1 MSDIVDFK
9 LTLNDKE
16 FSASI
21 KNAGK
26 LLETFG
32 KTASNGSKK
41 MSSLERSVV
50 ATGRSFSVLSV
61 ALGKS
66 ADKMEDFAAG
76 TELAGHSLRTI
87 RENIA
92 GINRS
97 LSVFSTRVEQVSG
110 KVGTLTSALKKAQSE
125 LMDFADFADH
135 AGRSAK
141 SFSNDASTMGST
153 TSSLNRR
160 LSNTTKVLDRWR
172 GTTDT
177 AANGLKD
184 VRDQMDAII
193 ERQKRLSG
201 RLLGGGRVGDGGLGN
216 GGGRGGSDSR
226 SNRDSGAFSGLRG
239 NIFMLGEMG
248 DAARLVT
255 DVLFSWQKP
264 IIEAAAEMQ
273 KMEILLQGLNKNAA
287 NPKMSA
293 ANDMKYI
300 IDTARSA
307 PFAMGEL
314 TDSFVKFKSAG
325 LDPLDGSWKTLIDSV
340 ARFGG
345 NSELLNRAA
354 VAIQQ
359 MSGKGVISMEELR
372 QQLGEAVPTAMQA
385 MADAAGVTM
394 ATLTKQISTGTV
406 SAKEGLRLL
415 FLGLD
420 AQNRGAAK
428 NLMQAYTGALAQM
441 QTSFTL
447 FSKQVGDAGYLTS
460 ITSALKEVTIFLNSA
475 SGSQLAL
482 GLGSGLSSLIDNL
495 VSMAKWLIEN
505 KTLVAELGKILAA
518 FVGFK
523 LLRSSILGVIST
535 GSQMGSV
542 LGGAIRATQVP
553 FDLLSTAVTRFG
565 RASRLGFGTVP
576 SLLFAIRGGITAVK
590 TAFAGMTALIVA
602 NPIGAALA
610 TIALAV
616 SGLVY
621 VMSLL
626 KDKTAETVEEIRKI
640 PSAMNAASRAK
651 IVAEIKDREQ
661 KLQGKE
667 DTLKSIESGNT
678 SPVALGIDVPS
689 LRKEIESDKVTLSR
703 YKETVGMGDVAQKRQ
718 LAADVVSNRL
728 QNIENTLNKNMAVYS
743 SGDMAK
749 NSQQRIAIRS
759 NNKLSVDEQTAQI
772 EILNERDR
780 KAQTAI
786 YQQAATEI
794 QSVVSSLGK
803 EVTNLVEGLKNP
815 KLSES
820 ERSLMQ
826 AQLSGQSDAWKIAK
840 DRFEQMDGLAKS
852 SADSRK
858 GTSGL
863 DGTTT
868 LGGSGAATSSK
879 LENGYLSEQKG
890 KGSQQRVNA
899 DGSLMFDVENNPVV
913 GDNQMKANIKIRKL
927 LGEGIKLEQASAKDQ
942 AVISKWL
949 ADAKEKDSERA
960 AAAAERASKK
970 TAAAAEKEARAQKK
984 TADGY
989 DKALEKSEQLV
1000 AQMGSGSKTVV
1011 SFRQTLDK
1019 TKESLVG
1026 LSKASPSEL
1035 ISQESIDKAKENL
1048 AKLSSLSEDY
1058 ITMMNRRGAKQ
1069 MASTWAPDS
1078 DAIIRAGSPDNREDD
1093 VIDFRERYKTSLDG
1107 LITLRDNAMKEL
1119 QKDPTQGANID
1130 YFNKRIQK
1138 LVASGNRALI
1148 EETGTAT
1155 QKLAVGYEDVA
1166 GQIETAWGNAF
1177 SNMTDTIT
1185 DFIMGGKASFGDFAR
1200 SVIRDIASIYVK
1212 SQITLPLMNMLG
1224 MGTGQTAT
1232 QASGGTGNIINSALN
1247 QGVSLFSNSPN
1258 SPAGTVTNGDQNIGQ
1273 SAKGTSSSVS
1283 KLGQSTQEASS
1294 GISGMISG
1302 AWDYTKS
1309 LFDTNTATKSQ
1320 TDAIKSSIFSMQS
1333 LASVSGALAGV
1344 FAMMGAGSSSK
1355 TGKWMG
1361 FFGTVASGL
1370 VSAYA
1375 GGASG
1380 AAASGS
1386 GAGASAGSSQSFNT
1400 PSMNYQPTAH
1410 ANGGV
1415 FGPNGVVP
1423 LNTYSKGGI
1432 ASKPQLALFGEGR
1445 QNEAYVPLPD
1455 GRSIPVTMSGDM
1467 MGGGGNTISP
1477 VNININVQSDGSGS
1491 SDDSE
1496 NSNWNRAAERMK
1508 SIALETIAHEKRPGG
1523 SLNKNTNGNR

>member
-32 KTASNGSKK
+32 KTASNNSKK

-61 ALGKS
+61 SLGKG
-66 ADKMEDFAAG
+66 ANKMEDFAAG
-76 TELAGHSLRTI
+76 TELAGQSLRVI

-92 GINRS
+92 AINRS
-97 LSVFSTRVEQVSG
+97 LSVFSGRVDQVSTKLG
-110 KVGTLTSALKKAQSE
+110 SLTNSLKKAQSE

-141 SFSNDASTMGST
+141 GFSSDAAGMGNT
-153 TSSLNRR
+153 TTSLNRR
-160 LSNTTKVLDRWR
+160 LSNTTKILDRWK
-172 GTTDT
+172 GTTDK
-177 AANGLKD
+177 AADGLKNVRERMDD
-184 VRDQMDAII
+184 VIRGQS
-193 ERQKRLSG
+193 RLNG
-201 RLLGGGRVGDGGLGN
+201 RILGGGGV
-216 GGGRGGSDSR
+216 GGGNAGGSGR
-226 SNRDSGAFSGLRG
+226 SSGSGGGHDRGMFSGLRG
-239 NIFMLGEMG
+239 NIFMLGEVG

-287 NPKMSA
+287 NPKASA
-293 ANDMKYI
+293 ANEMQFI

-307 PFAMGEL
+307 PFAMREL

-394 ATLTKQISTGTV
+394 SQLTKQISTGTV

-415 FLGLD
+415 FIGLD

-428 NLMQAYTGALAQM
+428 SLMQAYTGALAQM

-447 FSKQVGDAGYLTS
+447 FAKKVGDAGYLTS
-460 ITSALKEVTIFLNSA
+460 ITNALKEASSFFNSA
-475 SGSQLAL
+475 SGSQLAM
-482 GLGSGLSSLIDNL
+482 GLGSGLSSVVDSLI
-495 VSMAKWLIEN
+495 SMAKWATVNQTLLIEI
-505 KTLVAELGKILAA
+505 GKAIAA

-523 LLRSSILGVIST
+523 LLRSSILGVVT
-535 GSQMGSV
+535 AGSQMGSV
-542 LGGAIRATQVP
+542 LGSAVRATQAP

-565 RASRLGFGTVP
+565 RASRLGLGTAP

-590 TAFAGMTALIVA
+590 TAFSGLTAIIVA
-602 NPIGAALA
+602 NPIGAALTA
-610 TIALAV
+610 VAVAV
-616 SGLVY
+616 SGIIY

-640 PSAMNAASRAK
+640 PQAMNAASRAK

-667 DTLKSIESGNT
+667 DTLKSIESGKT
-678 SPVALGIDVPS
+678 SPTALGVDVSS
-689 LRKEIESDKVTLSR
+689 LRKEIESDKATLSR

-718 LAADVVSNRL
+718 LATDVVNNRL

-749 NSQQRIAIRS
+749 NSQQRITIES
-759 NNKLSVDEQTAQI
+759 NNKLSREEKNAQI
-772 EILNERDR
+772 REINEKDR
-780 KAQTAI
+780 NAQTAI
-786 YQQAATEI
+786 YQQAAGEMQT
-794 QSVVSSLGK
+794 VVSNLGK

-815 KLSES
+815 KLTES

-826 AQLSGQSDAWKIAK
+826 AQLSGQSEAWKIAK
-840 DRFEQMDGLAKS
+840 ERFEQMDSLAKS
-852 SADSRK
+852 SSDSRK
-858 GTSGL
+858 GIPGL

-868 LGGSGAATSSK
+868 LGDSGAKTSSK
-879 LENGYLSEQKG
+879 LESGYLSEQKG
-890 KGSQQRVNA
+890 KGSRQRVNA

-942 AVISKWL
+942 AIISKWL

-989 DKALEKSEQLV
+989 DKALEKSEQLI

-1019 TKESLVG
+1019 TKESLVE

-1058 ITMMNRRGAKQ
+1058 IAMMNRRGAKQ

-1078 DAIIRAGSPDNREDD
+1078 DAIIRAGSPNNREDD

-1119 QKDPTQGANID
+1119 EKDPTQGANID

-1166 GQIETAWGNAF
+1166 GQIETAWSNAF
-1177 SNMTDTIT
+1177 SGMTDTIT
-1185 DFIMGGKASFGDFAR
+1185 DFIMDGKASFSDFAR
-1200 SVIRDIASIYVK
+1200 SIVKDIASIIVK
-1212 SQITLPLMNMLG
+1212 SQITAPIMNMMG
-1224 MGTGQTAT
+1224 MGANGA
-1232 QASGGTGNIINSALN
+1232 GGTGNVAGAILN
-1247 QGVSLFSNSPN
+1247 QGVSLVKSGGNSNN
-1258 SPAGTVTNGDQNIGQ
+1258 ATVNNGDKSIGQ
-1273 SAKGTSSSVS
+1273 SAKETS
-1283 KLGQSTQEASS
+1283 A
-1294 GISGMISG
+1294 GISQMSTATENANSGLSGMVSS
-1302 AWDYTKS
+1302 AWNSTKS
-1309 LFDTNTATKSQ
+1309 LLGLGTATGNQ
-1320 TDAIKSSIFSMQS
+1320 TKAIGANILTMNNLSS
-1333 LASVSGALAGV
+1333 
-1344 FAMMGAGSSSK
+1344 
-1355 TGKWMG
+1355 
-1361 FFGTVASGL
+1361 VASGL
-1370 VSAYA
+1370 TAVFASMGASSTSSKGRWLNFGMSMASAATSVWA
-1375 GGASG
+1375 GSIASG
-1380 AAASGS
+1380 AGGS
-1386 GAGASAGSSQSFNT
+1386 GGSGTTQ
-1400 PSMNYQPTAH
+1400 
-1410 ANGGV
+1410 ANGQNIPPIPKFEKGGIM
-1415 FGPNGVVP
+1415 GPNGVIP
-1423 LNTYSKGGI
+1423 LKTYSKGGI
-1432 ASKPQLALFGEGR
+1432 ATSPQLALFGEGKD
-1445 QNEAYVPLPD
+1445 NEAYVPLPD
-1455 GRSIPVTMSGDM
+1455 GRSIPVTMTGNI
-1467 MGGGGNTISP
+1467 GGGGTIAP
-1477 VNININVQSDGSGS
+1477 VAINISVNSDGSSSTSGS
-1491 SDDSE
+1491 DADGKG
-1496 NSNWNRAAERMK
+1496 WNDAAQRIK
-1508 SIALETIAHEKRPGG
+1508 NIVLETITQEKRPGG

>member
-16 FSASI
+16 FTASI

-32 KTASNGSKK
+32 KSASNSSKK

-61 ALGKS
+61 ALNKG
-66 ADKMEDFAAG
+66 ANKMEDFAAG
-76 TELAGHSLRTI
+76 TELAGQSLRVI

-92 GINRS
+92 AINRS
-97 LSVFSTRVEQVSG
+97 LSVFSGRVDQASTKLG
-110 KVGTLTSALKKAQSE
+110 SLTNSLKKAQSE
-125 LMDFADFADH
+125 LMDFADFSDH

-141 SFSNDASTMGST
+141 GFSSDAAEMGNT
-153 TSSLNRR
+153 TTSLNRR
-160 LSNTTKVLDRWR
+160 LSNTTKILDRWK
-172 GTTDT
+172 GTTDK
-177 AANGLKD
+177 AADGLKNVRERMDD
-184 VRDQMDAII
+184 VIRGQS
-193 ERQKRLSG
+193 RLNG
-201 RLLGGGRVGDGGLGN
+201 KILGGGGV
-216 GGGRGGSDSR
+216 GGGNVGGSGR
-226 SNRDSGAFSGLRG
+226 SGPGRSGSSGGGHDKGMFSGLRG
-239 NIFMLGEMG
+239 NIFMLGEVG

-287 NPKMSA
+287 NPKASA
-293 ANDMKYI
+293 ANEMQFI

-307 PFAMGEL
+307 PFAMREL

-394 ATLTKQISTGTV
+394 AQLTKQISTGTV

-415 FLGLD
+415 FIGLD

-428 NLMQAYTGALAQM
+428 SLMQAYTGALAQM

-447 FSKQVGDAGYLTS
+447 FAKKVGDAGYLSS
-460 ITSALKEVTIFLNSA
+460 ITNALKEASSFFNSA
-475 SGSQLAL
+475 SGSQLAM
-482 GLGSGLSSLIDNL
+482 GLGSGLSSVVDSLI
-495 VSMAKWLIEN
+495 SMAKWATVNQTLLIEI
-505 KTLVAELGKILAA
+505 GKAIAA
-518 FVGFK
+518 FIGFK
-523 LLRSSILGVIST
+523 LLRSSILGVVT
-535 GSQMGSV
+535 AGSQMGSV
-542 LGGAIRATQVP
+542 LGGAVRATQAP

-565 RASRLGFGTVP
+565 RASRLGLGTAP
-576 SLLFAIRGGITAVK
+576 ALLFAIRGGITAVK
-590 TAFAGMTALIVA
+590 TAFSGLTAIIVA
-602 NPIGAALA
+602 NPIGAALTA
-610 TIALAV
+610 VAVAV
-616 SGLVY
+616 SGIIY

-640 PSAMNAASRAK
+640 PEAMNAASRAK

-667 DTLKSIESGNT
+667 DALKSIESGKT
-678 SPVALGIDVPS
+678 SSIALGTDVSS
-689 LRKEIESDKVTLSR
+689 LRKEIEADKATLSR

-718 LAADVVSNRL
+718 LAADVVNNRL

-749 NSQQRIAIRS
+749 NSQQRITIES
-759 NNKLSVDEQTAQI
+759 NNKLSREEKNAQI
-772 EILNERDR
+772 SEVNEKDR
-780 KAQTAI
+780 NAQTAI
-786 YQQAATEI
+786 YQQAANEM
-794 QSVVSSLGK
+794 QAVVSNLGK

-815 KLSES
+815 KLTES

-840 DRFEQMDGLAKS
+840 ERFEQMDSLAKS
-852 SADSRK
+852 SSDSRK
-858 GTSGL
+858 GTPGL

-960 AAAAERASKK
+960 AAAAERANKK
-970 TAAAAEKEARAQKK
+970 TSAAAEKEARAQRK

-989 DKALEKSEQLV
+989 DKALEKSEQLI

-1035 ISQESIDKAKENL
+1035 ISQESIDKARENL

-1058 ITMMNRRGAKQ
+1058 IAMMNRRGAKQ

-1093 VIDFRERYKTSLDG
+1093 VIDFRDRYKTSLDG

-1185 DFIMGGKASFGDFAR
+1185 DFMTNGKASFSDFAR
-1200 SVIRDIASIYVK
+1200 SIMKDIASIIVK
-1212 SQITLPLMNMLG
+1212 SQITAPIMNMMG
-1224 MGTGQTAT
+1224 MGANGA
-1232 QASGGTGNIINSALN
+1232 GGTGNVAGAILN
-1247 QGVSLFSNSPN
+1247 QGVSLVKSGGNSNN
-1258 SPAGTVTNGDQNIGQ
+1258 TTVNNGDKSIGQ
-1273 SAKGTSSSVS
+1273 SAKETSVGMS
-1283 KLGQSTQEASS
+1283 QMSTATADANS
-1294 GISGMISG
+1294 GLSGMVSS
-1302 AWDYTKS
+1302 AWTSTKS
-1309 LFDTNTATKSQ
+1309 LFGLGAATGNQ
-1320 TDAIKSSIFSMQS
+1320 TKAIGSNIMSMNNLSS
-1333 LASVSGALAGV
+1333 
-1344 FAMMGAGSSSK
+1344 
-1355 TGKWMG
+1355 
-1361 FFGTVASGL
+1361 VASGL
-1370 VSAYA
+1370 TAVFASMGASASSSKGRWMNFGMSLASAAVSVWA
-1375 GGASG
+1375 GGQSG
-1380 AAASGS
+1380 SAASGGGS
-1386 GAGASAGSSQSFNT
+1386 GGSGGSGGI
-1400 PSMNYQPTAH
+1400 PS
-1410 ANGGV
+1410 NGQNVPAIPKFEKGGIM
-1415 FGPNGVVP
+1415 GPNGVIP
-1423 LNTYSKGGI
+1423 LKAYSKGGI
-1432 ASKPQLALFGEGR
+1432 ATTPQLALFGEGR
-1445 QNEAYVPLPD
+1445 SNEAYVPLPD
-1455 GRSIPVTMSGDM
+1455 GRSIPVTMT
-1467 MGGGGNTISP
+1467 GGGGGTIAP
-1477 VNININVQSDGSGS
+1477 VAINISVNSDGSSSSSGS
-1491 SDDSE
+1491 DSDS
-1496 NSNWNRAAERMK
+1496 SGWNDAAQRIK
-1508 SIALETIAHEKRPGG
+1508 NIVLETITQEKRPGG

>member
-32 KTASNGSKK
+32 KTASNNSKK

-61 ALGKS
+61 SLGKG
-66 ADKMEDFAAG
+66 ANKMEDFAAG
-76 TELAGHSLRTI
+76 TELAGQSLRVI

-92 GINRS
+92 AINRS
-97 LSVFSTRVEQVSG
+97 LSVFSGRVDQVSTKLG
-110 KVGTLTSALKKAQSE
+110 SLTNSLKKAQSE

-141 SFSNDASTMGST
+141 GFSSDAAGMGNT
-153 TSSLNRR
+153 TTSLNRR
-160 LSNTTKVLDRWR
+160 LSNTTKILDRWK
-172 GTTDT
+172 GTTDK
-177 AANGLKD
+177 AADGLKNVRERMDD
-184 VRDQMDAII
+184 VIRGQS
-193 ERQKRLSG
+193 RLNG
-201 RLLGGGRVGDGGLGN
+201 RILGGGGV
-216 GGGRGGSDSR
+216 GGGNAGGSGR
-226 SNRDSGAFSGLRG
+226 GSGSGGGHDRGMFSDLRG
-239 NIFMLGEMG
+239 NIFMLGEVG

-287 NPKMSA
+287 NPKASA
-293 ANDMKYI
+293 ANEMQFI

-307 PFAMGEL
+307 PFAMREL

-394 ATLTKQISTGTV
+394 AQLTKQISTGTV

-415 FLGLD
+415 FIGLD

-428 NLMQAYTGALAQM
+428 SLMQAYTGALAQM

-447 FSKQVGDAGYLTS
+447 FAKKVGDAGYLSS
-460 ITSALKEVTIFLNSA
+460 ITNALKEAASFFNSS
-475 SGSQLAL
+475 SGSQLAM
-482 GLGSGLSSLIDNL
+482 GLGSGLSSVVDSLI
-495 VSMAKWLIEN
+495 SMAKWATVNQTLLIEI
-505 KTLVAELGKILAA
+505 GKAIAA

-523 LLRSSILGVIST
+523 LLRSSILGVVT
-535 GSQMGSV
+535 AGSQMGSV
-542 LGGAIRATQVP
+542 LGSAVRATQAP

-565 RASRLGFGTVP
+565 RASRLGLGTAP

-590 TAFAGMTALIVA
+590 TAFSGLTAIIVA
-602 NPIGAALA
+602 NPIGAALTA
-610 TIALAV
+610 VAVAV
-616 SGLVY
+616 SGIIY

-640 PSAMNAASRAK
+640 PQAMNAANRAK
-651 IVAEIKDREQ
+651 IVANIQ
-661 KLQGKE
+661 SKE
-667 DTLKSIESGNT
+667 DDLREKQGLLKQIEDGKTMFT
-678 SPVALGIDVPS
+678 SESAYAKNLKTDIEKLS
-689 LRKEIESDKVTLSR
+689 SEISR

-718 LAADVVSNRL
+718 LATDVVNNRL

-749 NSQQRIAIRS
+749 NSQQRITIES
-759 NNKLSVDEQTAQI
+759 NNKLSREEKNAQI
-772 EILNERDR
+772 SEINEKDR
-780 KAQTAI
+780 NAQTAI
-786 YQQAATEI
+786 YRQAANEMQT
-794 QSVVSSLGK
+794 VVSNLGK

-815 KLSES
+815 KLTES

-840 DRFEQMDGLAKS
+840 ERFEQMDSLAKS

-858 GTSGL
+858 GIPGL

-868 LGGSGAATSSK
+868 LGGSGAKTSSK
-879 LENGYLSEQKG
+879 LESGYLSEQKG
-890 KGSQQRVNA
+890 KGSRQRVNA

-913 GDNQMKANIKIRKL
+913 GDNQMKADIKIRKL

-942 AVISKWL
+942 AIISKWL

-989 DKALEKSEQLV
+989 DKALEKSEQLI

-1019 TKESLVG
+1019 TKESLVE

-1058 ITMMNRRGAKQ
+1058 IAMMNRRGAKQ

-1078 DAIIRAGSPDNREDD
+1078 DAIIRAGSPNNREDD

-1119 QKDPTQGANID
+1119 EKDPTQGANID

-1166 GQIETAWGNAF
+1166 GQIETAWSNAF
-1177 SNMTDTIT
+1177 SGMTDTIT
-1185 DFIMGGKASFGDFAR
+1185 DFIMDGKASFSDFAR
-1200 SVIRDIASIYVK
+1200 SIVKDIASIIVK
-1212 SQITLPLMNMLG
+1212 SQITAPLMNMMG
-1224 MGTGQTAT
+1224 MGSNGA
-1232 QASGGTGNIINSALN
+1232 GNTGNIAGAMLN
-1247 QGVSLFSNSPN
+1247 RGVSLVSSGGPGVNVN
-1258 SPAGTVTNGDQNIGQ
+1258 NGDKSIGQ
-1273 SAKGTSSSVS
+1273 SAKETS
-1283 KLGQSTQEASS
+1283 A
-1294 GISGMISG
+1294 GISQMSTATENANSGLSGMVSS
-1302 AWDYTKS
+1302 AWNSTKS
-1309 LFDTNTATKSQ
+1309 FLGLGTATGNQ
-1320 TDAIKSSIFSMQS
+1320 TKAIGANILTMNNLSS
-1333 LASVSGALAGV
+1333 
-1344 FAMMGAGSSSK
+1344 
-1355 TGKWMG
+1355 
-1361 FFGTVASGL
+1361 VASGL
-1370 VSAYA
+1370 TAVFASMGASSTSSKGRWLNFGMSMASAA
-1375 GGASG
+1375 TSVWAGSMASGGGSNSGGSGGAV
-1380 AAASGS
+1380 
-1386 GAGASAGSSQSFNT
+1386 
-1400 PSMNYQPTAH
+1400 AH

-1423 LNTYSKGGI
+1423 LKTYSKGGI
-1432 ASKPQLALFGEGR
+1432 ATTPQLALFGEGR
-1445 QNEAYVPLPD
+1445 DNEAYVPLPD
-1455 GRSIPVTMSGDM
+1455 GRSIPVTMTGNI
-1467 MGGGGNTISP
+1467 GGGGTIAP
-1477 VNININVQSDGSGS
+1477 VAINISVNSDGSSSTSGS
-1491 SDDSE
+1491 DADGKG
-1496 NSNWNRAAERMK
+1496 WNDAAQRIK
-1508 SIALETIAHEKRPGG
+1508 NIVLETITQEKRPGG

>member
-32 KTASNGSKK
+32 KTASNNSKK

-61 ALGKS
+61 SLGKG
-66 ADKMEDFAAG
+66 ANKMEDFAAG
-76 TELAGHSLRTI
+76 TELAGQSLRVI

-92 GINRS
+92 AINRS
-97 LSVFSTRVEQVSG
+97 LSVFSGRVDQVSTKLG
-110 KVGTLTSALKKAQSE
+110 SLTNSLKKAQSE

-141 SFSNDASTMGST
+141 GFSSDAAGMGNT
-153 TSSLNRR
+153 TTSLNRR
-160 LSNTTKVLDRWR
+160 LSNTTKILDRWK
-172 GTTDT
+172 GTTDK
-177 AANGLKD
+177 AADGLKNVRERMDD
-184 VRDQMDAII
+184 VIRGQS
-193 ERQKRLSG
+193 RLNG
-201 RLLGGGRVGDGGLGN
+201 RILGGGGV
-216 GGGRGGSDSR
+216 GGGNAGGSGR
-226 SNRDSGAFSGLRG
+226 SGGSGGGHDRGMFSGLRG
-239 NIFMLGEMG
+239 NIFMLGEVG

-287 NPKMSA
+287 NPKASA
-293 ANDMKYI
+293 ANEMQFI

-307 PFAMGEL
+307 PFAMREL

-394 ATLTKQISTGTV
+394 SQLTKQISTGTV

-415 FLGLD
+415 FIGLD

-428 NLMQAYTGALAQM
+428 SLMQAYTGALAQM

-447 FSKQVGDAGYLTS
+447 FAKKVGDAGYLSS
-460 ITSALKEVTIFLNSA
+460 ITNALKEAASFFNSS
-475 SGSQLAL
+475 SGSQLAM
-482 GLGSGLSSLIDNL
+482 GLGSGLSSVVDSLI
-495 VSMAKWLIEN
+495 SMAKWATVNQTLLIEI
-505 KTLVAELGKILAA
+505 GKAIAA

-523 LLRSSILGVIST
+523 LLRSSILGVVT
-535 GSQMGSV
+535 AGSQMGSV
-542 LGGAIRATQVP
+542 LGSAVRATQAP

-565 RASRLGFGTVP
+565 RASRLGLGTAP

-590 TAFAGMTALIVA
+590 TAFSGLTAIIVA
-602 NPIGAALA
+602 NPIGAALTA
-610 TIALAV
+610 VAVAV
-616 SGLVY
+616 SGIIY

-640 PSAMNAASRAK
+640 PQAMNAANRAK
-651 IVAEIKDREQ
+651 IVANIQ
-661 KLQGKE
+661 SKE
-667 DTLKSIESGNT
+667 DDLREKQGLLKQIEDGKTMFT
-678 SPVALGIDVPS
+678 SESAYAKNLKTDIEKLS
-689 LRKEIESDKVTLSR
+689 SEISR

-718 LAADVVSNRL
+718 LATDVVNNRL

-749 NSQQRIAIRS
+749 NSQQRITIES
-759 NNKLSVDEQTAQI
+759 NNKLSREEKNAQI
-772 EILNERDR
+772 SEINEKDR
-780 KAQTAI
+780 NAQTAI
-786 YQQAATEI
+786 YRQAANEMQT
-794 QSVVSSLGK
+794 VVSNLGK

-815 KLSES
+815 KLTES

-840 DRFEQMDGLAKS
+840 ERFEQMDSLAKS

-858 GTSGL
+858 GIPGL

-868 LGGSGAATSSK
+868 LGGSGAKTSSK
-879 LENGYLSEQKG
+879 LESGYLSEQKG
-890 KGSQQRVNA
+890 KGSRQRVNA

-913 GDNQMKANIKIRKL
+913 GDNQMKADIKIRKL

-942 AVISKWL
+942 AIISKWL

-989 DKALEKSEQLV
+989 DKALEKSEQLI

-1019 TKESLVG
+1019 TKESLVE

-1058 ITMMNRRGAKQ
+1058 IAMMNRRGAKQ

-1078 DAIIRAGSPDNREDD
+1078 DAIIRAGSPNNREDD

-1119 QKDPTQGANID
+1119 EKDPTQGANID

-1166 GQIETAWGNAF
+1166 GQIETAWSNAF
-1177 SNMTDTIT
+1177 SGMTDTIT
-1185 DFIMGGKASFGDFAR
+1185 DFIMDGKASFSDFAR
-1200 SVIRDIASIYVK
+1200 SIVKDIASIIVK
-1212 SQITLPLMNMLG
+1212 SQITAPLMNMMG
-1224 MGTGQTAT
+1224 MGSNGA
-1232 QASGGTGNIINSALN
+1232 GNTGNIAGAMLN
-1247 QGVSLFSNSPN
+1247 RGVSLVSSGGPGVNVN
-1258 SPAGTVTNGDQNIGQ
+1258 NGDKSIGQ
-1273 SAKGTSSSVS
+1273 SAKETS
-1283 KLGQSTQEASS
+1283 A
-1294 GISGMISG
+1294 GISQMSTATENANSGLSGMVSS
-1302 AWDYTKS
+1302 AWNSTKS
-1309 LFDTNTATKSQ
+1309 FLGLGTATGNQ
-1320 TDAIKSSIFSMQS
+1320 TKAIGANILTMNNLSS
-1333 LASVSGALAGV
+1333 
-1344 FAMMGAGSSSK
+1344 
-1355 TGKWMG
+1355 
-1361 FFGTVASGL
+1361 VASGL
-1370 VSAYA
+1370 TAVFASMGASSTSSKGRWLNFGMSMASAA
-1375 GGASG
+1375 TSVWAGSMASGGGSNSGGSGGAV
-1380 AAASGS
+1380 
-1386 GAGASAGSSQSFNT
+1386 
-1400 PSMNYQPTAH
+1400 AH

-1423 LNTYSKGGI
+1423 LKTYSKGGI
-1432 ASKPQLALFGEGR
+1432 ATTPQLALFGEGR
-1445 QNEAYVPLPD
+1445 DNEAYVPLPD
-1455 GRSIPVTMSGDM
+1455 GRSIPVTMTGNI
-1467 MGGGGNTISP
+1467 GGGGTIAP
-1477 VNININVQSDGSGS
+1477 VAINISVNSDGSSSTSGS
-1491 SDDSE
+1491 DADGKG
-1496 NSNWNRAAERMK
+1496 WNDAAQRIK
-1508 SIALETIAHEKRPGG
+1508 NIVLETITQEKRPGG

>member
-16 FSASI
+16 FTASI

-32 KTASNGSKK
+32 KSASNGSKK
-41 MSSLERSVV
+41 MSSLERSVI
-50 ATGRSFSVLSV
+50 ATGRSFSVLSI
-61 ALGKS
+61 ALNKS
-66 ADKMEDFAAG
+66 ANKMEDFAAG
-76 TELAGHSLRTI
+76 TELAGQSLRVI

-92 GINRS
+92 AINRS
-97 LSVFSTRVEQVSG
+97 LSVFSGRVDQASAKLG
-110 KVGTLTSALKKAQSE
+110 SLTNSLKKAQSE
-125 LMDFADFADH
+125 LMDFADFSDH

-141 SFSNDASTMGST
+141 GFSSDAAEMGNT
-153 TSSLNRR
+153 TTSLNRR
-160 LSNTTKVLDRWR
+160 LSNTSKILDRWK
-172 GTTDT
+172 GTTDK
-177 AANGLKD
+177 AADGLKNVRERMDD
-184 VRDQMDAII
+184 VIRGQS
-193 ERQKRLSG
+193 RLNG
-201 RLLGGGRVGDGGLGN
+201 KILGGGGV
-216 GGGRGGSDSR
+216 GGGNAGGSGR
-226 SNRDSGAFSGLRG
+226 SAGSGRSGGSGGGHDKGMFSGLRG
-239 NIFMLGEMG
+239 NIFMLGEVG

-287 NPKMSA
+287 NPKASA
-293 ANDMKYI
+293 ANEMQFI

-307 PFAMGEL
+307 PFAMREL

-394 ATLTKQISTGTV
+394 SQLTKQISTGTV
-406 SAKEGLRLL
+406 SAREGLRLL
-415 FLGLD
+415 FIGLD

-428 NLMQAYTGALAQM
+428 SLMQAYTGALAQM

-447 FSKQVGDAGYLTS
+447 FAKKVGDAGYLSS
-460 ITSALKEVTIFLNSA
+460 ITNALKEASSFFNSA
-475 SGSQLAL
+475 SGSQLAME
-482 GLGSGLSSLIDNL
+482 LGSGLSSVVDSLI
-495 VSMAKWLIEN
+495 SMAKWATVNQTLLIEI
-505 KTLVAELGKILAA
+505 GKAIAA

-523 LLRSSILGVIST
+523 LLRSSIMGVVT
-535 GSQMGSV
+535 AGSQMGSV
-542 LGGAIRATQVP
+542 LGGAVRATQAP

-565 RASRLGFGTVP
+565 RASRLGLGTAP
-576 SLLFAIRGGITAVK
+576 ALLFAIRGGITAVK
-590 TAFAGMTALIVA
+590 TAFSGLTAIIVA
-602 NPIGAALA
+602 NPIGAALTA
-610 TIALAV
+610 VAVAV
-616 SGLVY
+616 SGIIY

-640 PSAMNAASRAK
+640 PEAMNAASRAK

-667 DTLKSIESGNT
+667 DALKSIESGST

-749 NSQQRIAIRS
+749 NSQQRITIES
-759 NNKLSVDEQTAQI
+759 NNKLSREEKNAQI
-772 EILNERDR
+772 REVNEKDR
-780 KAQTAI
+780 NAQTAI
-786 YQQAATEI
+786 YQQAAAEM

-826 AQLSGQSDAWKIAK
+826 AQLSGQSDAWKMAK
-840 DRFEQMDGLAKS
+840 ERFEQIDGLAKS
-852 SADSRK
+852 STESRK
-858 GTSGL
+858 GTPGL

-868 LGGSGAATSSK
+868 LDGSGAATSSK
-879 LENGYLSEQKG
+879 LETGYLSEQKG

-970 TAAAAEKEARAQKK
+970 TAAVAEKEARAQKK

-989 DKALEKSEQLV
+989 DKALEKSEQLI

-1093 VIDFRERYKTSLDG
+1093 VIDFRDRYKTSLDG

-1185 DFIMGGKASFGDFAR
+1185 DFMTNGKASFSDFAR
-1200 SVIRDIASIYVK
+1200 SIMKDIASIIVK
-1212 SQITLPLMNMLG
+1212 SQITAPIMNMMG
-1224 MGTGQTAT
+1224 MGANGA
-1232 QASGGTGNIINSALN
+1232 GGTGNVAGAMLN
-1247 QGVSLFSNSPN
+1247 QGVSLVKSGGNN
-1258 SPAGTVTNGDQNIGQ
+1258 NNTTVNNGDKSIGQ
-1273 SAKGTSSSVS
+1273 SAKETSVGMS
-1283 KLGQSTQEASS
+1283 QMSTATADANS
-1294 GISGMISG
+1294 GLSGMVSS
-1302 AWDYTKS
+1302 AWTSTKS
-1309 LFDTNTATKSQ
+1309 LFGLGTATGNQ
-1320 TDAIKSSIFSMQS
+1320 TKAIGSNIMSMNNLSS
-1333 LASVSGALAGV
+1333 
-1344 FAMMGAGSSSK
+1344 
-1355 TGKWMG
+1355 
-1361 FFGTVASGL
+1361 VASGL
-1370 VSAYA
+1370 TAVF
-1375 GGASG
+1375 ASM
-1380 AAASGS
+1380 
-1386 GAGASAGSSQSFNT
+1386 GASASSSKGRWTSFGMSLASAAVSVWAGGQTGASATSGGGSGSSGSI
-1400 PSMNYQPTAH
+1400 PSSGQNVPAIPKFEK
-1410 ANGGV
+1410 GGIM
-1415 FGPNGVVP
+1415 GPNGVIP
-1423 LNTYSKGGI
+1423 LKAYSKGGI
-1432 ASKPQLALFGEGR
+1432 ATTPQLALFGEGR
-1445 QNEAYVPLPD
+1445 DNEAYVPLPD
-1455 GRSIPVTMSGDM
+1455 GRSIPVTMTGSMVGA
-1467 MGGGGNTISP
+1467 GATVAPVSISIS
-1477 VNININVQSDGSGS
+1477 VSSDGSSSSSGS
-1491 SDDSE
+1491 DSDS
-1496 NSNWNRAAERMK
+1496 SGWNDAAQRIK
-1508 SIALETIAHEKRPGG
+1508 NIVLETITQEKRPGG

>member
-32 KTASNGSKK
+32 KTASNNSKK

-61 ALGKS
+61 SLGKG
-66 ADKMEDFAAG
+66 ANKMEDFAAG
-76 TELAGHSLRTI
+76 TELAGQSLRVI

-92 GINRS
+92 AINRS
-97 LSVFSTRVEQVSG
+97 LSVFSGRVDQVSTKLG
-110 KVGTLTSALKKAQSE
+110 SLTNSLKKAQSE

-141 SFSNDASTMGST
+141 GFSSDAAGMGNT
-153 TSSLNRR
+153 TTSLNRR
-160 LSNTTKVLDRWR
+160 LSNTTKILDRWK
-172 GTTDT
+172 GTTDK
-177 AANGLKD
+177 AADGLKNVRERMDD
-184 VRDQMDAII
+184 VIRGQS
-193 ERQKRLSG
+193 RLNG
-201 RLLGGGRVGDGGLGN
+201 RILGGGGV
-216 GGGRGGSDSR
+216 GGGNAGGSGR
-226 SNRDSGAFSGLRG
+226 SSGSGGGHDRGMFSGLRG
-239 NIFMLGEMG
+239 NIFMLGEVG

-287 NPKMSA
+287 NPKASA
-293 ANDMKYI
+293 ANEMQFI

-307 PFAMGEL
+307 PFAMREL

-394 ATLTKQISTGTV
+394 SQLTKQISTGTV

-415 FLGLD
+415 FIGLD

-428 NLMQAYTGALAQM
+428 SLMQAYTGALAQM

-447 FSKQVGDAGYLTS
+447 FAKKVGDAGYLTS
-460 ITSALKEVTIFLNSA
+460 ITNALKEASSFFNSA
-475 SGSQLAL
+475 SGSQLAM
-482 GLGSGLSSLIDNL
+482 GLGSGLSSVVDSLI
-495 VSMAKWLIEN
+495 SMAKWATVNQTLLIEI
-505 KTLVAELGKILAA
+505 GKAIAA

-523 LLRSSILGVIST
+523 LLRSSILGVVT
-535 GSQMGSV
+535 AGSQMGSV
-542 LGGAIRATQVP
+542 LGSAVRATQAP

-565 RASRLGFGTVP
+565 RASRLGLGTAP

-590 TAFAGMTALIVA
+590 TAFSGLTAIIVA
-602 NPIGAALA
+602 NPIGAALTA
-610 TIALAV
+610 VAVAV
-616 SGLVY
+616 SGIIY

-640 PSAMNAASRAK
+640 PQAMNAASRAK

-667 DTLKSIESGNT
+667 DTLKSIESGKT
-678 SPVALGIDVPS
+678 SPTALGVDVSS
-689 LRKEIESDKVTLSR
+689 LRKEIESDKATLSR

-718 LAADVVSNRL
+718 LATDVVNNRL

-743 SGDMAK
+743 AGDMAK
-749 NSQQRIAIRS
+749 NSQQRITIES
-759 NNKLSVDEQTAQI
+759 NNKLSREEKNAQI
-772 EILNERDR
+772 REINEKDR
-780 KAQTAI
+780 NAQTAI
-786 YQQAATEI
+786 YQQAAGEMQT
-794 QSVVSSLGK
+794 VVSNLGK

-815 KLSES
+815 KLTES

-826 AQLSGQSDAWKIAK
+826 AQLSGQSEAWKIAK
-840 DRFEQMDGLAKS
+840 ERFEQMDSLAKS
-852 SADSRK
+852 SSDSRK
-858 GTSGL
+858 GIPGL

-868 LGGSGAATSSK
+868 LGDSGAKTSSK
-879 LENGYLSEQKG
+879 LESGYLSEQKG
-890 KGSQQRVNA
+890 KGSRQRVNA

-942 AVISKWL
+942 AIISKWL

-989 DKALEKSEQLV
+989 DKALEKSEQLI

-1019 TKESLVG
+1019 TKESLVE

-1058 ITMMNRRGAKQ
+1058 IAMMNRRGAKQ

-1078 DAIIRAGSPDNREDD
+1078 DAIIRAGSPNNREDD

-1119 QKDPTQGANID
+1119 EKDPTQGANID

-1166 GQIETAWGNAF
+1166 GQIETAWSNAF
-1177 SNMTDTIT
+1177 SGMTDTIT
-1185 DFIMGGKASFGDFAR
+1185 DFIMDGKASFSDFAR
-1200 SVIRDIASIYVK
+1200 SIVKDIASIIVK
-1212 SQITLPLMNMLG
+1212 SQITAPIMNMMG
-1224 MGTGQTAT
+1224 MGANGA
-1232 QASGGTGNIINSALN
+1232 GGTGNVAGAILN
-1247 QGVSLFSNSPN
+1247 QGVSLVKSGGNSNN
-1258 SPAGTVTNGDQNIGQ
+1258 ATVNNGDKSIGQ
-1273 SAKGTSSSVS
+1273 SAKETSAGISQMSTATENANSGLSGMVSSAWNSTKSFLGLGTATGNQTKAIGANILTMNNLSSVAAGLTAVFASMGASSTSSKGRWLNFGMSMVSAATSVWA
-1283 KLGQSTQEASS
+1283 G
-1294 GISGMISG
+1294 
-1302 AWDYTKS
+1302 
-1309 LFDTNTATKSQ
+1309 
-1320 TDAIKSSIFSMQS
+1320 S
-1333 LASVSGALAGV
+1333 LAS
-1344 FAMMGAGSSSK
+1344 GAG
-1355 TGKWMG
+1355 
-1361 FFGTVASGL
+1361 
-1370 VSAYA
+1370 
-1375 GGASG
+1375 
-1380 AAASGS
+1380 GS
-1386 GAGASAGSSQSFNT
+1386 GGSGTTQ
-1400 PSMNYQPTAH
+1400 
-1410 ANGGV
+1410 ANGQNIPPIPKFEKGGIM
-1415 FGPNGVVP
+1415 GPNGVIP
-1423 LNTYSKGGI
+1423 LKTYSKGGI
-1432 ASKPQLALFGEGR
+1432 ATSPQLALFGEGKD
-1445 QNEAYVPLPD
+1445 NEAYVPLPD
-1455 GRSIPVTMSGDM
+1455 GRSIPVTMTGNV
-1467 MGGGGNTISP
+1467 GGGGTIAP
-1477 VNININVQSDGSGS
+1477 VAINISVNSDGSSSTSGS
-1491 SDDSE
+1491 DADGKG
-1496 NSNWNRAAERMK
+1496 WNDAAQRIK
-1508 SIALETIAHEKRPGG
+1508 NIVLETITQEKRPGG

>member
-16 FSASI
+16 FTASI

-32 KTASNGSKK
+32 KSASNSSKK
-41 MSSLERSVV
+41 MSSLERSVI

-61 ALGKS
+61 ALNKG
-66 ADKMEDFAAG
+66 ANKMEDFAAG
-76 TELAGHSLRTI
+76 TELAGQSLRVI

-92 GINRS
+92 AINRS
-97 LSVFSTRVEQVSG
+97 LSVFSGRVDQVSTKLG
-110 KVGTLTSALKKAQSE
+110 SLTNSLKKAQSE
-125 LMDFADFADH
+125 LMDFADFSDH

-141 SFSNDASTMGST
+141 GFSSDAAEMGNT
-153 TSSLNRR
+153 TTSLNRR
-160 LSNTTKVLDRWR
+160 LSNTSKILDRWK
-172 GTTDT
+172 GTTDK
-177 AANGLKD
+177 AADGLKNVRERMDD
-184 VRDQMDAII
+184 VIRGQS
-193 ERQKRLSG
+193 RLNG
-201 RLLGGGRVGDGGLGN
+201 RILGGGVDSGNAGGS
-216 GGGRGGSDSR
+216 GRGGSGR
-226 SNRDSGAFSGLRG
+226 SSGSGGGHDKGMFSGLRG
-239 NIFMLGEMG
+239 NIFMLGEVG

-287 NPKMSA
+287 NPKASA
-293 ANDMKYI
+293 ANEMQFI

-307 PFAMGEL
+307 PFAMREL

-394 ATLTKQISTGTV
+394 AQLTKQISTGTV

-415 FLGLD
+415 FVGLD

-428 NLMQAYTGALAQM
+428 SLMQAYTGALAQM
-441 QTSFTL
+441 QTSFIL
-447 FSKQVGDAGYLTS
+447 FAKKVGDAGYLSS
-460 ITSALKEVTIFLNSA
+460 ITNALKEASSFFNSA
-475 SGSQLAL
+475 NGSQLAM
-482 GLGSGLSSLIDNL
+482 GLGSGLSSVVDSLI
-495 VSMAKWLIEN
+495 SMAKWATVNQTLLIEI
-505 KTLVAELGKILAA
+505 GKAIAA

-523 LLRSSILGVIST
+523 LLRSSIMGVVT
-535 GSQMGSV
+535 AGSQMGSV
-542 LGGAIRATQVP
+542 LGGAVRATQTP

-565 RASRLGFGTVP
+565 RASRLGLGTAP
-576 SLLFAIRGGITAVK
+576 ALLFAIRGGITAVK
-590 TAFAGMTALIVA
+590 TAFSGLTAIIVA
-602 NPIGAALA
+602 NPIGAALTA
-610 TIALAV
+610 VAVAV
-616 SGLVY
+616 SGIIY

-640 PSAMNAASRAK
+640 PEAMNAASRAK

-667 DTLKSIESGNT
+667 DALKSIETGKT
-678 SPVALGIDVPS
+678 SPLALGVDVPS
-689 LRKEIESDKVTLSR
+689 LRKEIESDKATLSR

-718 LAADVVSNRL
+718 LASDVVNNRL
-728 QNIENTLNKNMAVYS
+728 QSIENTLNKNMAVYS

-749 NSQQRIAIRS
+749 NSQQRITIES
-759 NNKLSVDEQTAQI
+759 NNKLSREEKNAQI
-772 EILNERDR
+772 GEVNEKDR
-780 KAQTAI
+780 NAQTVI
-786 YQQAATEI
+786 YQQAASEMQT
-794 QSVVSSLGK
+794 VVSNLGK

-815 KLSES
+815 KLTES

-840 DRFEQMDGLAKS
+840 ERFEQMDGLAKS

-858 GTSGL
+858 GIPGL

-868 LGGSGAATSSK
+868 LGGSGAVTSSK

-890 KGSQQRVNA
+890 KGSRQRVNA

-989 DKALEKSEQLV
+989 DKALEKSEQLI

-1107 LITLRDNAMKEL
+1107 LITLRDNAMREL

-1185 DFIMGGKASFGDFAR
+1185 DFMTNGKASFSDFAR
-1200 SVIRDIASIYVK
+1200 SIMKDIASIIVK
-1212 SQITLPLMNMLG
+1212 SQITAPIMNMMG
-1224 MGTGQTAT
+1224 MGANGA
-1232 QASGGTGNIINSALN
+1232 GGTGNVAGAMLN
-1247 QGVSLFSNSPN
+1247 QGVSLVKSGGNSNN
-1258 SPAGTVTNGDQNIGQ
+1258 TTVNNGDKSIGQ
-1273 SAKGTSSSVS
+1273 SAKETSVGMS
-1283 KLGQSTQEASS
+1283 QMSTATADANS
-1294 GISGMISG
+1294 GLSGMVSS
-1302 AWDYTKS
+1302 AWTSTKS
-1309 LFDTNTATKSQ
+1309 LFGLGTATGNQ
-1320 TDAIKSSIFSMQS
+1320 TKAIGSNIMSMNNLSS
-1333 LASVSGALAGV
+1333 
-1344 FAMMGAGSSSK
+1344 
-1355 TGKWMG
+1355 
-1361 FFGTVASGL
+1361 VASGL
-1370 VSAYA
+1370 TAVF
-1375 GGASG
+1375 ASM
-1380 AAASGS
+1380 
-1386 GAGASAGSSQSFNT
+1386 GAGATSSKGRWTNFGMSMASAALSVWAGGQGSAATSGTGSAGSSASNI
-1400 PSMNYQPTAH
+1400 PS
-1410 ANGGV
+1410 NGQNVPPIPKFEKGGIM
-1415 FGPNGVVP
+1415 GPNGVIP
-1423 LNTYSKGGI
+1423 LKTYSKGGI
-1432 ASKPQLALFGEGR
+1432 ATSPQLALFGEGR
-1445 QNEAYVPLPD
+1445 DHEAYVPLPD
-1455 GRSIPVTMSGDM
+1455 GRSIPVTMTGGVGV
-1467 MGGGGNTISP
+1467 GGGTIAP
-1477 VNININVQSDGSGS
+1477 VAINISVNSDGSGS
-1491 SDDSE
+1491 TSDGSGDSKG
-1496 NSNWNRAAERMK
+1496 WNDAAQRIK
-1508 SIALETIAHEKRPGG
+1508 NIVLETITQEKRPGG

>member
-32 KTASNGSKK
+32 KTASNNSKK

-61 ALGKS
+61 SLGKG
-66 ADKMEDFAAG
+66 ANKMEDFAAG
-76 TELAGHSLRTI
+76 TELAGQSLRVI

-92 GINRS
+92 AINRS
-97 LSVFSTRVEQVSG
+97 LSVFSGRVDQVSTKLG
-110 KVGTLTSALKKAQSE
+110 SLTNSLKKAQSE

-141 SFSNDASTMGST
+141 GFSSDAAGMGNT
-153 TSSLNRR
+153 TTSLNRR
-160 LSNTTKVLDRWR
+160 LSNTTKILDRWK
-172 GTTDT
+172 GTTDK
-177 AANGLKD
+177 AADGLKNVRERMDD
-184 VRDQMDAII
+184 VIRGQS
-193 ERQKRLSG
+193 RLNG
-201 RLLGGGRVGDGGLGN
+201 RILGGGGV
-216 GGGRGGSDSR
+216 GGGNAGGSGR
-226 SNRDSGAFSGLRG
+226 GSGSGGGHDRGMFSGLRG
-239 NIFMLGEMG
+239 NIFMLGEVG

-287 NPKMSA
+287 NPKASA
-293 ANDMKYI
+293 ANEMQFI

-307 PFAMGEL
+307 PFAMREL

-394 ATLTKQISTGTV
+394 AQLTKQISTGTV

-415 FLGLD
+415 FIGLD

-428 NLMQAYTGALAQM
+428 SLMQAYTGALAQM

-447 FSKQVGDAGYLTS
+447 FAKKVGDAGYLSS
-460 ITSALKEVTIFLNSA
+460 ITNALKEAASFFNSS
-475 SGSQLAL
+475 SGSQLAM
-482 GLGSGLSSLIDNL
+482 GLGSGLSSVVDSL
-495 VSMAKWLIEN
+495 VSMAKWATVNQTLLIEI
-505 KTLVAELGKILAA
+505 GKAIVA

-523 LLRSSILGVIST
+523 LLRSSILGVVT
-535 GSQMGSV
+535 AGSQMGSV
-542 LGGAIRATQVP
+542 LGSAVRATQAP

-565 RASRLGFGTVP
+565 RASRLGLGTAP

-590 TAFAGMTALIVA
+590 TAFSGLTAIIVA
-602 NPIGAALA
+602 NPIGAALTA
-610 TIALAV
+610 VAVAV
-616 SGLVY
+616 SGIIY

-640 PSAMNAASRAK
+640 PQAMNAASRAK

-667 DTLKSIESGNT
+667 DTLKSIESGKT
-678 SPVALGIDVPS
+678 SPTALGVDVSS
-689 LRKEIESDKVTLSR
+689 LRKEIESDKATLSR

-718 LAADVVSNRL
+718 LATDVVNNRL

-749 NSQQRIAIRS
+749 NSQQRITIES
-759 NNKLSVDEQTAQI
+759 NNKLSREEKNAQI
-772 EILNERDR
+772 REINEKDR
-780 KAQTAI
+780 NAQTAI
-786 YQQAATEI
+786 YQQAAGEMQT
-794 QSVVSSLGK
+794 VVSNLGK

-815 KLSES
+815 KLTES

-826 AQLSGQSDAWKIAK
+826 AQLSGQSEAWKIAK
-840 DRFEQMDGLAKS
+840 ERFEQMDSLAKS
-852 SADSRK
+852 SSDSRK
-858 GTSGL
+858 GIPGL

-868 LGGSGAATSSK
+868 LGDSGAKTSSK
-879 LENGYLSEQKG
+879 LESGYLSEQKG
-890 KGSQQRVNA
+890 KGSRQRVNA

-942 AVISKWL
+942 AIISKWL

-970 TAAAAEKEARAQKK
+970 TASAAEKEARAQKK

-989 DKALEKSEQLV
+989 DKALEKSEQLI

-1019 TKESLVG
+1019 TKESLVE

-1058 ITMMNRRGAKQ
+1058 IAMMNRRGAKQ

-1119 QKDPTQGANID
+1119 EKDPTQGANID

-1166 GQIETAWGNAF
+1166 GQIETAWSNAF
-1177 SNMTDTIT
+1177 SGMTDTIT
-1185 DFIMGGKASFGDFAR
+1185 DFIMDGKASFSDFAR
-1200 SVIRDIASIYVK
+1200 SIVKDIASIIVK
-1212 SQITLPLMNMLG
+1212 SQITAPIMNMMG
-1224 MGTGQTAT
+1224 MGANGA
-1232 QASGGTGNIINSALN
+1232 GGTGNVAGAILN
-1247 QGVSLFSNSPN
+1247 QGVSLVKSGGNSNN
-1258 SPAGTVTNGDQNIGQ
+1258 ATVNNGDKSIGQ
-1273 SAKGTSSSVS
+1273 SAKETS
-1283 KLGQSTQEASS
+1283 A
-1294 GISGMISG
+1294 GISQMSTATENANSGLSGMVSS
-1302 AWDYTKS
+1302 AWNSTKS
-1309 LFDTNTATKSQ
+1309 FLGLGTATGNQ
-1320 TDAIKSSIFSMQS
+1320 TKAIGANILTMNNLSS
-1333 LASVSGALAGV
+1333 
-1344 FAMMGAGSSSK
+1344 
-1355 TGKWMG
+1355 
-1361 FFGTVASGL
+1361 VASGL
-1370 VSAYA
+1370 TAVFASMGASSTSSKGRWLNFGMSMVSAATSVWA
-1375 GGASG
+1375 GSIASG
-1380 AAASGS
+1380 AGGS
-1386 GAGASAGSSQSFNT
+1386 GGSGGSGTTQ
-1400 PSMNYQPTAH
+1400 
-1410 ANGGV
+1410 ANGQNIPPIPKFEKGGIM
-1415 FGPNGVVP
+1415 GPNGVIP
-1423 LNTYSKGGI
+1423 LKTYSKGGI
-1432 ASKPQLALFGEGR
+1432 ATSPQLALFGEGKD
-1445 QNEAYVPLPD
+1445 NEAYVPLPD
-1455 GRSIPVTMSGDM
+1455 GRSIPVTMTGNV
-1467 MGGGGNTISP
+1467 GGGGTIAP
-1477 VNININVQSDGSGS
+1477 VAINISVNSDGSSSTSGS
-1491 SDDSE
+1491 DADGKG
-1496 NSNWNRAAERMK
+1496 WNDAAQRIK
-1508 SIALETIAHEKRPGG
+1508 NIVLETITQEKRPGG